1 MSALFRGMGISPRAL
16 FRLLISLQLSFLL
29 PSLSLAE
36 EETEEQ
42 VSSLLRK
49 MTLEEKAG
57 QMTQLTLG
65 AISSSEA
72 TSENPEAHQFDM
84 DKLRHALINK
94 HVGSILNVH
103 NVAFSAKQ
111 WRKVLTQ
118 VQTLATEETRLQ
130 IPILYGID
138 SVHGANYVREGTL
151 FPHNLG
157 LAATRNPL
165 LVERCHAVT
174 ALETRSAGIPWNFG
188 PSLDVG
194 RQPVWS
200 RYVETFGED
209 VHITTVMA
217 EASVRGLQGS
227 SLSSRKAVAATAK
240 HFLAYSL
247 PTSGQD
253 RTQTLLPEHY
263 LREYFLPPFKN
274 AIEQGVQAIMVNSG
288 EVNGVPIH
296 ASHEML
302 SVLLREELKFDGVIV
317 SDWEDVKKLH
327 NLHRVA
333 PDLKEAVR
341 MSVHAGIDMCMAP
354 YDFHFSNNLI
364 KLVKEGAI
372 PESRLDESVRRIL
385 RMKFS
390 LGLFN
395 EPVPPASNAGEIGS
409 EEAHRLSLQA
419 ARESLILLK
428 NEGVLPL
435 EKKGQILLT
444 GPGCHSLAALHGSW
458 SYTWQG
464 TDEEAYP
471 EGLQTI
477 LQSFNDGYGR
487 ENVLWARGAQ
497 WDGSTDFDYAMNK
510 ARNADVVVCVLGE
523 KPSTETPGNIPDLSM
538 PDNQL
543 RLVRRLATGKPL
555 ILVLLGNRPRLIT
568 EIAGHCHAIV
578 YAGQPGPHGGKA
590 LYELLTGQFNPSGR
604 LPFTYPRHPNSL
616 LTYDHKYSDSVG
628 PDKETPG
635 FNPLYE
641 FGHGLSYTSFAFS
654 DLKLKSSTLTKS
666 DEILLSVRVSNTGSR
681 AGKETV
687 HVFTRDLFASI
698 TPQVKRLR
706 AFSQIELKA
715 GESKVVTFKIPV
727 KELAYHNLESTS
739 VLEPGEFDVMVG
751 DLTERILVK

>member
-1 MSALFRGMGISPRAL
+1 MSALFRGMGISPHS
-16 FRLLISLQLSFLL
+16 LIRW
-29 PSLSLAE
+29 LSLLLATLFLPALSSAE
-36 EETEEQ
+36 EEIENQ
-42 VSSLLRK
+42 VSSLLRR

-65 AISSSEA
+65 AVSSGEA
-72 TSENPEAHQFDM
+72 NSENPEAHEFDT

-111 WRKVLTQ
+111 WNELLSEI
-118 VQTLATEETRLQ
+118 QTVATKETRLK

-157 LAATRNPL
+157 LAATRNRL

-194 RQPVWS
+194 RQPLWS

-209 VHITTVMA
+209 VYITKVMA
-217 EASVRGLQGS
+217 EAAIRGLQGS
-227 SLSSRKAVAATAK
+227 SLSSPKSVAATAK

-247 PTSGQD
+247 PASGHD
-253 RTQTLLPEHY
+253 RTQTLLPEHD
-263 LREYFLPPFKN
+263 LREYFLPPFTT

-288 EVNGVPIH
+288 EVNGIPVH

-302 SVLLREELKFDGVIV
+302 SKLLREELKFDGVIV

-341 MSVHAGIDMCMAP
+341 IAVHAGIDMCMAP

-364 KLVKEGAI
+364 KLVEEGI
-372 PESRLDESVRRIL
+372 LPESRLDESVRRIL

-390 LGLFN
+390 LGLFDN
-395 EPVPPASNAGEIGS
+395 PVLPASTAGEIGS
-409 EEAHRLSLQA
+409 EEAHETSLQA
-419 ARESLILLK
+419 ARESLVLLK

-435 EKKGQILLT
+435 ERKGQILLT
-444 GPGCHSLAALHGSW
+444 GPGCRSLAALHGSW

-464 TDEEAYP
+464 IDEAAYP
-471 EGLQTI
+471 EGLETI
-477 LQSFNDGYGR
+477 LQSFNNGHGR

-510 ARNADVVVCVLGE
+510 ARNADVVVCVLAE

-555 ILVLLGNRPRLIT
+555 ILVVLGNRPRLIT
-568 EIAGHCHAIV
+568 EIAGHCHAII

-616 LTYDHKYSDSVG
+616 LTYDHKHSDSVG

-641 FGHGLSYTSFAFS
+641 FGHGLSYTSFTFS
-654 DLKLKSSTLTKS
+654 DLKLNSSTLTKE
-666 DEILLSVRVSNTGSR
+666 DDIILSVKVTNTGSR
-681 AGKETV
+681 RGKETV
-687 HVFTRDLFASI
+687 DVFTRDLFASI
-698 TPQVKRLR
+698 TPSVKRLR
-706 AFSQIELKA
+706 AFRQVELEA
-715 GESKVVTFKIPV
+715 GEATNVTLKIPV
-727 KELAYHNLESTS
+727 KELAYHGLENAP
-739 VLEPGEFDVMVG
+739 VIEPGEFDVMVG
-751 DLTERILVK
+751 ELTERIRVK

>member
-1 MSALFRGMGISPRAL
+1 MSALFIGMGISPHN
-16 FRLLISLQLSFLL
+16 LLYLPLLLLAVLLL
-29 PSLSLAE
+29 PTISLAE
-36 EETEEQ
+36 EEIENRVT
-42 VSSLLRK
+42 SLLRR

-65 AISSSEA
+65 AVSSDEA
-72 TSENPEAHQFDM
+72 DSENPEAHKFDT
-84 DKLRHALINK
+84 DKLRHALIKK

-103 NVAFSAKQ
+103 NVAFSSKQ
-111 WRKVLTQ
+111 WISLITEIQKI
-118 VQTLATEETRLQ
+118 ATEETR
-130 IPILYGID
+130 IKVPILYGID

-157 LAATRNPL
+157 LAATRNRH
-165 LVERCHAVT
+165 LVERCHKVT

-194 RQPVWS
+194 RQPLWS

-209 VHITTVMA
+209 VHITRVMA
-217 EASVRGLQGS
+217 EAAIRGLQGS
-227 SLSSRKAVAATAK
+227 SLSSPETVAATAK

-247 PTSGQD
+247 PTSGHD
-253 RTQTLLPEHY
+253 RTQTLLPEHD
-263 LREYFLPPFKN
+263 LREYFLPPFTT
-274 AIEQGVQAIMVNSG
+274 AVDQGVQAIMVNSG
-288 EVNGVPIH
+288 EVNGVPVH
-296 ASHEML
+296 ASHKIL
-302 SVLLREELKFDGVIV
+302 SDLLREEMKFDGVIV

-341 MSVHAGIDMCMAP
+341 IAVDAGIDMCMAP

-364 KLVKEGAI
+364 KLVREGVVA
-372 PESRLDESVRRIL
+372 ESRLDESVSRIL

-390 LGLFN
+390 LGLFEN
-395 EPVPPASNAGEIGS
+395 PVLPASTPGKIGS
-409 EEAHRLSLQA
+409 EEASNTSLQA
-419 ARESLILLK
+419 ARESLVLLK

-435 EKKGQILLT
+435 EGKGQILLT

-464 TDEEAYP
+464 TDEAAYP
-471 EGLQTI
+471 ENLETI
-477 LQSFNDGYGR
+477 LQSFNNGHGR
-487 ENVLWARGAQ
+487 ENILWARGAQ
-497 WDGSTDFDYAMNK
+497 WDGSTDFEYALNK
-510 ARNADVVVCVLGE
+510 ARNADTVVCVLAE

-568 EIAGHCHAIV
+568 EIAGHCHAII

-616 LTYDHKYSDSVG
+616 LTYDHKHSDSVG
-628 PDKETPG
+628 PDKQTPG

-641 FGHGLSYTSFAFS
+641 FGHGLSYTSFTIS
-654 DLKLKSSTLTKS
+654 DLKLNSSTLTKE
-666 DEILLSVRVSNTGSR
+666 DDIILTVKVANTGSR
-681 AGKETV
+681 KGKETV
-687 HVFTRDLFASI
+687 DVFTRDLFATI
-698 TPQVKRLR
+698 TPSVKRLR
-706 AFSQIELKA
+706 AFRQVELKP
-715 GESKVVTFKIPV
+715 GEVKAVTLKIPV
-727 KELAYHNLESTS
+727 KELAFHGLENSP
-739 VLEPGEFDVMVG
+739 VVEPGEFDVMVG
-751 DLTERILVK
+751 GLTERILIK